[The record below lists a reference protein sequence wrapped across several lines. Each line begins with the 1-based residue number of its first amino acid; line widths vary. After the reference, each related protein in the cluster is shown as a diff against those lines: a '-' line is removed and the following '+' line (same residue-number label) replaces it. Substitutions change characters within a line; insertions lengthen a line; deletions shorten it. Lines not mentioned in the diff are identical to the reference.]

1 MRQAFQTNSL
11 EDGIDH
17 AVLRVENIEED
28 HAHCSVGDDIRDH
41 VCRTDKF
48 PAARLFVQ
56 HKRQDN
62 ADGDMNNTVDQN
74 PDDRVAAR
82 LPEGRIAEQ
91 LCIILQTDE
100 CHRVTRQPVIKQRGN
115 KHDHQRNSIDQ
126 QEQCDS
132 RKQEH
137 RQPALFTFHKAVS
150 FLIARKKLIFLRL
163 PPIRAA
169 ARMK

>member
-1 MRQAFQTNSL
+1 MRQAFQTDSL

-28 HAHCSVGDDIRDH
+28 HAHCGVGDDIRDH
-41 VCRTDKF
+41 VCRTDEF

-91 LCIILQTDE
+91 LCIVLQTDE
-100 CHRVTRQPVIKQRGN
+100 CHRVARQPVIKQRGN

-132 RKQEH
+132 RKQEY
-137 RQPALFTFHKAVS
+137 RSQP
-150 FLIARKKLIFLRL
+150 FLRFIKRFPFL
-163 PPIRAA
+163 LRRKTGPVF
-169 ARMK
+169 